1 MPLIRFSAEQAIE
14 NRKTNRYG
22 SWGDRASPN
31 RVEPVAKPGFDVPFK
46 IQPGSK
52 IFTVGSCFARNVE
65 EELERRGFELPMRRV
80 MLRDAPTA
88 ILNNYATPSIYN
100 EFAWAFGERPFVVK
114 EHLVELQPGK
124 FADLHLSPT
133 LRPEPLER
141 VMERRRSITA
151 AYRQAAE
158 CLVVIM
164 TLGLVEVW
172 YDKVSGC
179 YLNVSPRPSH
189 LRSEPGRFEMHVL
202 SFEETYDYLERAIL
216 MLQKHGLPNVQVL
229 LTVSPVPLGATHRQT
244 DVIVANCYSKSVLRA
259 AAETLVAKYEWV
271 TYYPSYE
278 SVILSDRR
286 QAWREDFLHVT
297 HELVALNVGRMVDA
311 YIGGAENAEAIGVQ
325 IEAGGVAVAVE
336 KAREARAGSREQAAV
351 FFDNFYPRFSGSAE
365 FVTEYVQFL
374 IDAGEWSRALQ
385 VLDAAPRDMP
395 DLQTAMI
402 RARVLIGLG
411 KSRDAFDTLD
421 AFSHR
426 TEGPGGKKLRVAS
439 FWHALLDAAKA
450 VGEESMVTGVLARF
464 LVANPAH
471 APRANMA
478 VGRWFQERGQIGRAI
493 EFFETAVGGGEAGN
507 QAYLPLAEALIAVGR
522 RDAAREALGKLKLVG
537 TGMVSRAERTAA
549 LLGAD

>member
-1 MPLIRFSAEQAIE
+1 M
-14 NRKTNRYG
+14 
-22 SWGDRASPN
+22 
-31 RVEPVAKPGFDVPFK
+31 
-46 IQPGSK
+46 
-52 IFTVGSCFARNVE
+52 
-65 EELERRGFELPMRRV
+65 
-80 MLRDAPTA
+80 
-88 ILNNYATPSIYN
+88 
-100 EFAWAFGERPFVVK
+100 
-114 EHLVELQPGK
+114 
-124 FADLHLSPT
+124 
-133 LRPEPLER
+133 
-141 VMERRRSITA
+141 
-151 AYRQAAE
+151 
-158 CLVVIM
+158 
-164 TLGLVEVW
+164 
-172 YDKVSGC
+172 
-179 YLNVSPRPSH
+179 
-189 LRSEPGRFEMHVL
+189 
-202 SFEETYDYLERAIL
+202 
-216 MLQKHGLPNVQVL
+216 
-229 LTVSPVPLGATHRQT
+229 
-244 DVIVANCYSKSVLRA
+244 
-259 AAETLVAKYEWV
+259 
-271 TYYPSYE
+271 
-278 SVILSDRR
+278 
-286 QAWREDFLHVT
+286 
-297 HELVALNVGRMVDA
+297 
-311 YIGGAENAEAIGVQ
+311 
-325 IEAGGVAVAVE
+325 
-336 KAREARAGSREQAAV
+336 
-351 FFDNFYPRFSGSAE
+351 
-365 FVTEYVQFL
+365 TEYVQFL